1 MVSGTVMTYLFKK
14 IQKGFSFLD
23 FCTYSSTIWSNQ
35 PDIDKVYLHSK
46 DPYEGKYQLLINK
59 LESAGLE
66 HCNDPKGFIENS
78 NDADNIH
85 ENIDEYKPNKKCKI
99 LFVFDMIAEMLNN
112 KKCKQIVTDLLAR
125 CTKMNI
131 SHVFITQLYFA
142 APKIFRLNYNH
153 YFIMKILNKLGL
165 QQIVITNSSE
175 IDCKRVET
183 IF

>member
-1 MVSGTVMTYLFKK
+1 
-14 IQKGFSFLD
+14 
-23 FCTYSSTIWSNQ
+23 
-35 PDIDKVYLHSK
+35 
-46 DPYEGKYQLLINK
+46 
-59 LESAGLE
+59 
-66 HCNDPKGFIENS
+66 
-78 NDADNIH
+78 
-85 ENIDEYKPNKKCKI
+85 
-99 LFVFDMIAEMLNN
+99 MIAEMLNN

-131 SHVFITQLYFA
+131 SHVFITQLYSA
-142 APKIFRLNYNH
+142 VPKIFRLNYNH